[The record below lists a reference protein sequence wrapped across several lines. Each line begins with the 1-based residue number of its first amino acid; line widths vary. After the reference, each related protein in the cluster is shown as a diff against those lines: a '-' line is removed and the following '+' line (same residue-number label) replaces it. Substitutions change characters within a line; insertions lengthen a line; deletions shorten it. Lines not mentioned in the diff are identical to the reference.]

1 MDNERSFAHTY
12 KKISKKGLFM
22 TIDIFVALF
31 ESHQIMWII
40 AALFIINLTITGIE
54 ILLDLVTSKERRW
67 RDTMANLVIFVAHQI
82 IERTAFASL
91 GFIALLPFY
100 YFTALVIPM
109 TPWTWLLV
117 LLVAD
122 STYYWMHRLEHE
134 HRILWA
140 SHSVHHSSEDYN
152 LTVGLRLSVV
162 EGFFEWA
169 FLIPMILI
177 GFNPF
182 QAIVGLVL
190 VAQYQHWI
198 HTQRITKLGW
208 LDEVFNT
215 PSNHRVHHGS
225 NKQYLDKNYGGILMV
240 WDKLFGTFAREE
252 EKVIYGLTRNINTNN
267 PLKITFIEFG
277 NIWQD
282 VKKCKSLGDRL
293 RIIFGGLSSLPSY
306 LHSNTAPKSGPHT

>member
-1 MDNERSFAHTY
+1 
-12 KKISKKGLFM
+12 M
-22 TIDIFVALF
+22 TIDTLVAFFDL
-31 ESHQIMWII
+31 HKIMWVV

-54 ILLDLVTSKERRW
+54 IVLDLVTSKERRW
-67 RDTMANLVIFVAHQI
+67 KDTMANLVIFAAHQV
-82 IERTAFASL
+82 IEKTAFASL
-91 GFIALLPFY
+91 GFLALLPFFY
-100 YFTALVIPM
+100 LTPLAVPM
-109 TPWTWLLV
+109 TAWTWLLA

-122 STYYWMHRLEHE
+122 FTYYWMHRLEHE

-140 SHSVHHSSEDYN
+140 SHNVHHSSNDYN
-152 LTVGLRLSVV
+152 LTVGFRLSLV

-190 VAQYQHWI
+190 VAQYQHWV
-198 HTQRITKLGW
+198 HTERVTKLGW

-215 PSNHRVHHGS
+215 PSVHRVHHGS
-225 NKQYLDKNYGGILMV
+225 NRQYLDKNYGGILMI

-252 EKVIYGLTRNINTNN
+252 EKVVYGLTSDIHTNN
-267 PLKITFIEFG
+267 PVKITFIEFG

-282 VKKCKSLGDRL
+282 VKKCRTMGDRL
-293 RIIFGGLSSLPSY
+293 RIIFGGLSWRPSY
-306 LHSNTAPKSGPHT
+306 FRSETDPKTGPKT